1 MRVAGLG
8 VIAARTT
15 QVVEQHGQR
24 SLCRAEQ
31 TVKRSDRDLSEQP
44 NCCIACHRRRCTS
57 LEASVEPAG
66 RCLYEQLRDQ
76 VLTFLRSWFLG
87 SDLRWSG
94 ERALLPRVVR
104 MAKSC
109 SRPVR
114 VAKVSVQRTLLS
126 AARGNRAA
134 TIASAA
140 EVGRRCQLACPAVMS
155 AASDFMNS
163 GIRPDRVTA
172 NPYIPFEPE
181 AASHHA

>member
-15 QVVEQHGQR
+15 QVVEQRGQR

-44 NCCIACHRRRCTS
+44 NCCIARLRRRCTS

-76 VLTFLRSWFLG
+76 VLTFLKSWFLG

-94 ERALLPRVVR
+94 ERALLAGVVR

-109 SRPVR
+109 LRPVWVR
-114 VAKVSVQRTLLS
+114 RHQSSPCCLARQGKPCRHDRFGSGGRPEIS
-126 AARGNRAA
+126 ACMPGGDVRGVRLHELRHTPRPRHCEPIHPFRAR
-134 TIASAA
+134 
-140 EVGRRCQLACPAVMS
+140 
-155 AASDFMNS
+155 S
-163 GIRPDRVTA
+163 GQ
-172 NPYIPFEPE
+172 PE
-181 AASHHA
+181 